1 MSGYFALDY
10 SAPMQ
15 PPLPLALEAEMLLF
29 SSSTPSPSASS
40 DFTFVDQ
47 FSLATSPAASMSSG
61 ACSPF
66 DRVHRDLDSGSHTSF
81 TLEPSSD
88 QASISTVSSGSSI
101 DSLNTT
107 TAGINPRIF
116 FSRTTMSDDDDDV
129 VVARSLNDFQ
139 FRPSSATPTAI
150 STTSEPSPSSSS
162 AQSPYSASTPVL
174 ATSRPAQNQ
183 NQSQKRAARR
193 PTLTSSRSAPSVSQT
208 QSLTAGVAPTK
219 NAAGKFP
226 CTECSRSYLHAKHL
240 KRHMLRHT
248 GDRPYKC
255 SLCSDS
261 FCRSDILKRHYEKCQ
276 HRRANVKSG
285 GGRVGVAVASS
296 ENAPVDETMSADVA
310 VVGGDSSSSACDEC
324 LGAGIRC
331 AREDGHMCVRC
342 GHLGAT
348 CSIGGMVLDVPQ
360 FQNPSP
366 PPQHQHQHQQQ
377 QQQEYQY
384 FPKSEIL
391 GDDETEPVV
400 FPIPPNEFQL
410 PIPMQLQSHMYDF
423 NLLSY
428 YPDMV
433 ETQMQT
439 HVQSPMQFYA

>member
-15 PPLPLALEAEMLLF
+15 PPLPLALEGEMLLF

-66 DRVHRDLDSGSHTSF
+66 DRVQRDLDSGSHSSF

-116 FSRTTMSDDDDDV
+116 FSRTTMSDDDDV

-162 AQSPYSASTPVL
+162 AQSPYSTSTPVL

-183 NQSQKRAARR
+183 NQKRAARR

-208 QSLTAGVAPTK
+208 QSLTVGVAPTK

-240 KRHMLRHT
+240 KRHMLR
-248 GDRPYKC
+248 RKC
-255 SLCSDS
+255 N
-261 FCRSDILKRHYEKCQ
+261 RSC
-276 HRRANVKSG
+276 
-285 GGRVGVAVASS
+285 
-296 ENAPVDETMSADVA
+296 
-310 VVGGDSSSSACDEC
+310 
-324 LGAGIRC
+324 
-331 AREDGHMCVRC
+331 
-342 GHLGAT
+342 
-348 CSIGGMVLDVPQ
+348 
-360 FQNPSP
+360 
-366 PPQHQHQHQQQ
+366 
-377 QQQEYQY
+377 
-384 FPKSEIL
+384 
-391 GDDETEPVV
+391 
-400 FPIPPNEFQL
+400 
-410 PIPMQLQSHMYDF
+410 
-423 NLLSY
+423 
-428 YPDMV
+428 
-433 ETQMQT
+433 
-439 HVQSPMQFYA
+439 